1 MALLSTSDTL
11 LKPIKRRFT
20 ALADRLF
27 IGRVFGSKRL
37 FLGFLGEYK
46 ALKFLAHNGLKII
59 SWRDRTGGAEIDII
73 ALHGRTLVA
82 VEVKTTRRAPRELR
96 SRLKNKQ
103 LLRIKRSLK
112 KYIDSHTYFPETT
125 RIDMVVVILP
135 TLFSRGEI
143 SWLQNLTL
151 RESNQT
157 TW

>member
-1 MALLSTSDTL
+1 MAG
-11 LKPIKRRFT
+11 
-20 ALADRLF
+20 RLF
-27 IGRVFGSKRL
+27 TGKVFGSKRL

-46 ALKFLAHNGLKII
+46 ALKFLKRKGLKII
-59 SWRDRTGGAEIDII
+59 AWRDKTGGAEIDII
-73 ALHGRTLVA
+73 ALHRRTLVA
-82 VEVKTTRRAPRELR
+82 VEVKTLKRPPSEIR
-96 SRLKNKQ
+96 SRVKDPQ
-103 LLRIKRSLK
+103 LLRIKSSLK
-112 KYIDSHTYFPETT
+112 KFIDSRSYFPETI

>member
-1 MALLSTSDTL
+1 M
-11 LKPIKRRFT
+11 
-20 ALADRLF
+20 ADRLF
-27 IGRVFGSKRL
+27 IGRVFGSRKL

-46 ALKFLAHNGLKII
+46 ATKFLTQNGLKII

-82 VEVKTTRRAPRELR
+82 VEVKTTRRAPKEPR
-96 SRLKNKQ
+96 SRLKNQQ
-103 LLRIKRSLK
+103 LLRIKSSLK
-112 KYIDSHTYFPETT
+112 KFIDSRSYFPETT

-151 RESNQT
+151 RELNQT
-157 TW
+157 T